1 MKVLKPYFFL
11 FFYLKLRKKVQVL
24 FLLIFALISQM
35 LEIISLT
42 SVLFFIDIILN
53 INSYK
58 NNYLLLLVNN
68 FFNLNIDNQKLI
80 ITFLF
85 LGLLI
90 ISTLAKLL
98 FIYFS
103 ARVVFGINLDLTLKL
118 YETILDKK
126 ISYFNKSNSSFLIA
140 AFDKMNILSVS
151 FQNFIDL
158 IASITFCFF
167 ITITLLLIN
176 YKVTSIILIFLVLFY
191 LIFSLLFNTK
201 IQKNANYINFL
212 ASKKFQFIN
221 ETIKNVRDIHLY
233 DSRNFFKKN
242 FYNLFLPLKNLN
254 QTNNLIAE
262 YPKHLVTFF
271 AIFTL
276 ILFSLYLIKTGQ
288 DLISYLPIISL
299 FVFGAQKLI
308 PQINILFLS
317 WVRLKFHYYISQD
330 ALNYLLST
338 KNQLIENKIDSLP
351 LINEEKKLYLDQ
363 FFELRNI
370 SFSYDND
377 NVSILED
384 INFRFEAKKSYFI
397 YGESGS
403 GKSTLIDV
411 IIGFLEPQ
419 KGQIVIDDKTIIN
432 EKIINQW
439 NKIFAYVPQKPFLCD
454 DTILNNIIFSQ
465 NLKNIGSNDINKVN
479 NILKLLNLHEFI
491 TSLPRGINTNIGE
504 DASFLSGGQ
513 AQRIGIARALYKE
526 SKILI
531 LDEATN
537 SLDNKNEGDIIKNII
552 NYKQDNIIIMI
563 SHNEK
568 NKILF
573 DYTLCLNNKNL
584 IFI

>member
-11 FFYLKLRKKVQVL
+11 FFYLKLRRRVQVL
-24 FLLIFALISQM
+24 FLLIFALISHM

-42 SVLFFIDIILN
+42 SVLFFIDVILN

-90 ISTLAKLL
+90 ISTLAKLF

-103 ARVVFGINLDLTLKL
+103 ARVVWGINLDLTLKL

-140 AFDKMNILSVS
+140 AFDKMNILSVT

-167 ITITLLLIN
+167 ITLTLLLIN
-176 YKVTSIILIFLVLFY
+176 YKVTLIIFISLVLFY
-191 LIFSLLFNTK
+191 LIFSLLFNTE

-262 YPKHLVTFF
+262 YPKHLVSFF

-288 DLISYLPIISL
+288 DLIKYLPIITL
-299 FVFGAQKLI
+299 FIFGAQKLI

-317 WVRLKFHYYISQD
+317 WVRLKFHYNISKD

-338 KNQLIENKIDSLP
+338 ENQLIKTEIDNLL
-351 LINEEKKLYLDQ
+351 LINEKKKLYLDQ

-370 SFSYDND
+370 SFSYDGYNT
-377 NVSILED
+377 SILD
-384 INFRFEAKKSYFI
+384 GINFRFEVKKSYFI
-397 YGESGS
+397 FGESGS
-403 GKSTLIDV
+403 GKSTLVDV
-411 IIGFLEPQ
+411 IIGFLELK
-419 KGQIVIDDKTIIN
+419 KGQIIIDGKTIVN
-432 EKIINQW
+432 EKLIKQW

-454 DTILNNIIFSQ
+454 DTILNNIIFSE
-465 NLKNIGSNDINKVN
+465 NLKNISSNDINKVN
-479 NILKLLNLHEFI
+479 NILKLLNLHEFVS
-491 TSLPRGINTNIGE
+491 SLPNGIYTNIGE

-526 SKILI
+526 SQILI

-537 SLDNKNEGDIIKNII
+537 ALDNKNESDIIKKII
-552 NYKQDNIIIMI
+552 NYKKDNIIIMI
-563 SHNEK
+563 SHNK
-568 NKILF
+568 NNKIF
-573 DYTLCLNNKNL
+573 FNYTLYLNNKNL
-584 IFI
+584 ILI

>member
-351 LINEEKKLYLDQ
+351 LIMKK
-363 FFELRNI
+363 
-370 SFSYDND
+370 
-377 NVSILED
+377 
-384 INFRFEAKKSYFI
+384 
-397 YGESGS
+397 
-403 GKSTLIDV
+403 
-411 IIGFLEPQ
+411 
-419 KGQIVIDDKTIIN
+419 
-432 EKIINQW
+432 
-439 NKIFAYVPQKPFLCD
+439 
-454 DTILNNIIFSQ
+454 
-465 NLKNIGSNDINKVN
+465 KNYI
-479 NILKLLNLHEFI
+479 
-491 TSLPRGINTNIGE
+491 
-504 DASFLSGGQ
+504 
-513 AQRIGIARALYKE
+513 
-526 SKILI
+526 
-531 LDEATN
+531 
-537 SLDNKNEGDIIKNII
+537 
-552 NYKQDNIIIMI
+552 
-563 SHNEK
+563 
-568 NKILF
+568 
-573 DYTLCLNNKNL
+573 
-584 IFI
+584 